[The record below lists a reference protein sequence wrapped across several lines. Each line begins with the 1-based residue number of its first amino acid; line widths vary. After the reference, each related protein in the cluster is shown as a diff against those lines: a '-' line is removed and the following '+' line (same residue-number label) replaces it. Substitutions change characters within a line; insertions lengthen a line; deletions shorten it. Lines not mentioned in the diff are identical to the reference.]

1 MKKKINFSDGLW
13 NPDEWRYVTTAL
25 HPDVTPFSQDA
36 CSISNTYYDEEENK
50 PQYISMLYKDELMAN
65 FTVST
70 KCSFKSYGAPIIV
83 ISDEPEVMEN
93 GTLRY
98 GLHIEVVLYQNGI
111 NLWHIDGKNNI
122 IDQIVRE
129 EFPVEANCIRKMT
142 VNIDLD
148 KNWIIV
154 KLDGEKGRHIIPWP
168 KLSEFKKFYAGITAC
183 EGIDSFYDFEV
194 E

>member
-1 MKKKINFSDGLW
+1 MKKEFNFSKGSW
-13 NPDEWRYVTTAL
+13 NPDEWSYVTTTR
-25 HPDVTPFSQDA
+25 HPEVTPFLQDGGA
-36 CSISNTYYDEEENK
+36 ISNTYYDEEKTK
-50 PQYISMLYKDELMAN
+50 PQYISMLYKDELTAD
-65 FTVST
+65 FVVST

-83 ISDEPEVMEN
+83 IADEPDVLEN

-111 NLWHIDGKNNI
+111 NLWHLDGAKNTVE
-122 IDQIVRE
+122 QIVRE
-129 EFPVEANCIRKMT
+129 EFPVEACCIKKLT
-142 VNIDLD
+142 VSVDMN

-168 KLSEFKKFYAGITAC
+168 KLSQFKKFYAGITAC
-183 EGIDSFYDFEV
+183 EGINSFYSFEV

>member
-1 MKKKINFSDGLW
+1 MKKKINFSEGLW

-25 HPDVTPFSQDA
+25 HPEVTPFLQDA

-50 PQYISMLYKDELMAN
+50 PQYISMLYKDELCDN

-83 ISDEPEVMEN
+83 ISDEPDVMEN

-111 NLWHIDGKNNI
+111 NLWYIDGKNNTI
-122 IDQIVRE
+122 EQIVRE

-142 VNIDLD
+142 VNVDLD

-154 KLDGEKGRHIIPWP
+154 KLDGEKGRHIIPWS
-168 KLSEFKKFYAGITAC
+168 KLSQFNKFYAGITAC